1 VTSALLFALSV
12 LSSATAFAD
21 IVEALNRV
29 RAGGC
34 DGHPGLSTSLRS
46 TSEMNEIARE
56 WSRGGAL
63 RDAIERT
70 KHRIENAASMHVQ
83 GGHSEE
89 AIIASIVDSSC
100 SSIVDPAFTHIGVHR
115 AGDQVWVVLGRPF
128 VPPDPGDVASVNAR
142 ALELVNAARA
152 QPRKCGNRRFPA
164 APPLRLSPLL
174 ERAALTHAQDMMR
187 HGRLEHIG
195 SDGSQP
201 PDRATRVGYRW
212 RVVGENIATGAPDV
226 DTVVADWLASPG
238 HCENIMNPRFKEM
251 GTAYVADGESARIY
265 WAQVFGNPR

>member
-1 VTSALLFALSV
+1 
-12 LSSATAFAD
+12 
-21 IVEALNRV
+21 
-29 RAGGC
+29 
-34 DGHPGLSTSLRS
+34 
-46 TSEMNEIARE
+46 MNEIARE